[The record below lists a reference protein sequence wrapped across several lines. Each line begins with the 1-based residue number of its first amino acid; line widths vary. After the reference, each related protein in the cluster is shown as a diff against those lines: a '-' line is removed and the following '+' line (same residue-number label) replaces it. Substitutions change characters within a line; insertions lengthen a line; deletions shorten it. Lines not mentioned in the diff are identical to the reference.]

1 MNTYFK
7 VIDDLKTAL
16 NAEPF
21 INTVSQGDIYEVD
34 LSKKTLFPLA
44 HLIIESI
51 DIQTNRI
58 QLSLSLLL
66 MDIVDISKE
75 SSTDLIRKNDNEL
88 DAINN
93 MLNVAAR
100 LQAVL
105 AKTDTYNANYELVGS
120 FSCTPFKE
128 RFENNLAGISADFT
142 ITLANDMTKC

>member
-7 VIDDLKTAL
+7 VIQDIKTAL
-16 NAEPF
+16 SAEPF
-21 INTVSQGDIYEVD
+21 INKVSQGDIYEVD

-44 HLIIESI
+44 HLIIDKI

-66 MDIVDISKE
+66 MDIVDLSKE
-75 SSTDLIRKNDNEL
+75 SSSDLIRGNDNEL

-93 MLNVAAR
+93 MVNVAAR

-105 AKTDTYNANYELVGS
+105 AKTDTYNANYELEGL

-128 RFENNLAGISADFT
+128 RFENNLAGVSADFT
-142 ITLANDMTKC
+142 INLSNDMTKC

>member
-7 VIDDLKTAL
+7 VIEDIKTAL
-16 NAEPF
+16 SAEPF
-21 INTVSQGDIYEVD
+21 INKVSQGDIYEVD

-66 MDIVDISKE
+66 MDIVDLSKE
-75 SSTDLIRKNDNEL
+75 SSTDLIRGNDNEL

-93 MLNVAAR
+93 MVNVAAR

-105 AKTDTYNANYELVGS
+105 AKTDTYNASYELEGS

-128 RFENNLAGISADFT
+128 RFENNLAGVSADFT
-142 ITLANDMTKC
+142 INLSNDMTKC

>member
-7 VIDDLKTAL
+7 VIEDIKTAL
-16 NAEPF
+16 SAEPF
-21 INTVSQGDIYEVD
+21 INKVSQGDIYEVD

-66 MDIVDISKE
+66 MDIVDFSKE

-93 MLNVAAR
+93 MINVAAR

-105 AKTDTYNANYELVGS
+105 ARTETYNVDYELEGS

-128 RFENNLAGISADFT
+128 RFENNLAGVTADFT
-142 ITLANDMTKC
+142 INLKNDMTKC

>member
-7 VIDDLKTAL
+7 VIEDIKTAL
-16 NAEPF
+16 SAEPF
-21 INTVSQGDIYEVD
+21 INKVSQGDIYEVD

-66 MDIVDISKE
+66 MDIVDLSKE
-75 SSTDLIRKNDNEL
+75 SSNDLIRGNDNEL

-93 MLNVAAR
+93 MVNVAAR

-105 AKTDTYNANYELVGS
+105 AKTDTYNANYELEGS

-128 RFENNLAGISADFT
+128 RFENNLAGVSADFT
-142 ITLANDMTKC
+142 INLSNDMTKC

>member
-7 VIDDLKTAL
+7 VIEDIKTAL
-16 NAEPF
+16 TAEPF
-21 INTVSQGDIYEVD
+21 INKVSQGDIYEVD

-66 MDIVDISKE
+66 MDIVDLSKE
-75 SSTDLIRKNDNEL
+75 SSTDLIRGNDNEL

-93 MLNVAAR
+93 MVNVAAR

-105 AKTDTYNANYELVGS
+105 AKTDTYNSSYELEGS

-128 RFENNLAGISADFT
+128 RFENNLAGVSADFT
-142 ITLANDMTKC
+142 INLANDMTKC

>member
-7 VIDDLKTAL
+7 VIEDIKTAL
-16 NAEPF
+16 SSEPF
-21 INTVSQGDIYEVD
+21 INKVSQGDIYEVD

-66 MDIVDISKE
+66 MDIVDLSKE
-75 SSTDLIRKNDNEL
+75 SSTDLIRGNDNEL

-93 MLNVAAR
+93 MVNVAAR

-105 AKTDTYNANYELVGS
+105 AKTDTYNASYELEGS

-128 RFENNLAGISADFT
+128 RFENNLAGVSADFT
-142 ITLANDMTKC
+142 INLANDMTKC

>member
-7 VIDDLKTAL
+7 VIEDIKTAL
-16 NAEPF
+16 SAEPF
-21 INTVSQGDIYEVD
+21 INKVSQGDIYEVD

-51 DIQTNRI
+51 DIRTNRI

-66 MDIVDISKE
+66 MDIVDFSKE

-93 MLNVAAR
+93 MINVAAR

-105 AKTDTYNANYELVGS
+105 ARTETYNVDYELEGS
-120 FSCTPFKE
+120 FACTPFKE
-128 RFENNLAGISADFT
+128 RFENNLAGVTADFT
-142 ITLANDMTKC
+142 INLKNDMTKC

>member
-75 SSTDLIRKNDNEL
+75 SSTDVIRKNDNEL

>member
-7 VIDDLKTAL
+7 VIEDIKTAL
-16 NAEPF
+16 SAEPF
-21 INTVSQGDIYEVD
+21 INKVSQGDIYEVD

-66 MDIVDISKE
+66 MDIVDFSKE

-93 MLNVAAR
+93 MINVAAR

-105 AKTDTYNANYELVGS
+105 ARTETYNADYELEGS
-120 FSCTPFKE
+120 FACTPFKE
-128 RFENNLAGISADFT
+128 RFENNLAGVTADFT
-142 ITLANDMTKC
+142 INLKNDMTKC

>member
-7 VIDDLKTAL
+7 VIQDIKTAL
-16 NAEPF
+16 SAEPF
-21 INTVSQGDIYEVD
+21 INKVSQGDIYEVD

-44 HLIIESI
+44 HLIIDKI

-66 MDIVDISKE
+66 MDIVDLSKE
-75 SSTDLIRKNDNEL
+75 SSSDLIRGNDNEL

-93 MLNVAAR
+93 MVNVAAR

-105 AKTDTYNANYELVGS
+105 AKTDTYNANYELEGL
-120 FSCTPFKE
+120 FTCTPFKE
-128 RFENNLAGISADFT
+128 RFENNLAGVSADFT
-142 ITLANDMTKC
+142 INLSNDMTKC

>member
-7 VIDDLKTAL
+7 VIEDIKTAL
-16 NAEPF
+16 SAEPF
-21 INTVSQGDIYEVD
+21 INKVSQGDIYEVD

-66 MDIVDISKE
+66 MDIVDLSKE
-75 SSTDLIRKNDNEL
+75 ASIDLIRGNDNEL

-93 MLNVAAR
+93 MVNVAAR

-105 AKTDTYNANYELVGS
+105 AKTDTYNSNYELEGS

-128 RFENNLAGISADFT
+128 RFENNLAGVSADFT
-142 ITLANDMTKC
+142 INLANDMTKC

>member
-7 VIDDLKTAL
+7 VIEDIKTAL
-16 NAEPF
+16 SAEPF
-21 INTVSQGDIYEVD
+21 INKVSQGDIYEVD

-44 HLIIESI
+44 HLIIDKI

-66 MDIVDISKE
+66 MDIVDLSKE
-75 SSTDLIRKNDNEL
+75 SSSDLIRGNDNEL

-93 MLNVAAR
+93 MVNVAAR

-105 AKTDTYNANYELVGS
+105 AKTDTYNANYELEGL

-128 RFENNLAGISADFT
+128 RFENNLAGVSADFT
-142 ITLANDMTKC
+142 INLSNDMTKC

>member
-7 VIDDLKTAL
+7 VIEDIKTAL

-21 INTVSQGDIYEVD
+21 INKVSQGDIYEVD

-44 HLIIESI
+44 HLIIDSI

-66 MDIVDISKE
+66 MDIVDLSKE
-75 SSTDLIRKNDNEL
+75 TSSDLIRGNDNEL

-93 MLNVAAR
+93 MVNVAAR

-105 AKTDTYNANYELVGS
+105 SRTCLLYTSPSPRDS
-120 FSCTPFKE
+120 
-128 RFENNLAGISADFT
+128 
-142 ITLANDMTKC
+142 

>member
-7 VIDDLKTAL
+7 VIEDIKTAL
-16 NAEPF
+16 SAEPF
-21 INTVSQGDIYEVD
+21 INKVSQGDIYEVD

-66 MDIVDISKE
+66 MDIVDFSKE

-93 MLNVAAR
+93 MINVAAR

-105 AKTDTYNANYELVGS
+105 ARTETYNVDYELEGS
-120 FSCTPFKE
+120 FACTPFKE
-128 RFENNLAGISADFT
+128 RFENNLAGVTADFT
-142 ITLANDMTKC
+142 INLKNDMTKC